1 MGVSEETYKRVALE
15 DDEGIW
21 ELVCGRLRKK
31 PPMTFA
37 HTDLKSLLAFTLQ
50 SQLPLE
56 QFRVHVDGARL
67 RVPGGQYFVP
77 DIAVIPAGLVLPH
90 LQDDSVLEVIDE
102 PIPLVVEVWSRST
115 GDYDVL
121 TKIPEYHRRGDSEVW
136 LVHPYEKTVRIWT
149 RASEG
154 CYAEELRTDGTIA
167 ASAIPA
173 KVTLSA
179 IFRADG

>member
-37 HTDLKSLLAFTLQ
+37 HTDLKSLVAFELQ
-50 SQLPLE
+50 SQLPLD

-77 DIAVIPAGLVLPH
+77 DIAVVPAELVIPH
-90 LQDDSVLEVIDE
+90 LQEDSVLEVIDE
-102 PIPLVVEVWSRST
+102 QVPLVVEIWPRST

-121 TKIPEYHRRGDSEVW
+121 TKIPEYQRRGDREIW
-136 LVHPYEKTVRIWT
+136 LVHPYDKTVRIWR
-149 RASEG
+149 RAGDGS
-154 CYAEELRTDGTIA
+154 YAEELRADGTIA
-167 ASAIPA
+167 ASAMPVQV
-173 KVTLSA
+173 KLSA
-179 IFRADG
+179 IFRDNR